1 MTLLFRGLL
10 LLAVVATVAIVF
22 GMGWRATR
30 VLADDAPGLGVGE
43 KAPSFALKV
52 QHGNVRTLD
61 EFLKKGKVAL
71 VFFRSASW

>member
-43 KAPSFALKV
+43 KAPSFALKD